1 MFEQPQPPGA
11 FSLGRLFRR
20 RGPNRFGLIA
30 GSAILLFYVLLAVLG
45 PRIAP
50 YGINDQD
57 LLGALTPPSHEHI
70 LGTDTLGRDLASRL
84 IIGTQYTLTASVVSV
99 AIASVFGIFI
109 GIVAGYASG
118 AVAAAFSALIDLLL
132 TIPSLILAI
141 VIASVVT
148 SGLGGLILATTIT
161 FIPPMARLV
170 RGRTLEIKVEDYVLA
185 ARSMGASNLR
195 IMFRH
200 ILPNATTVI
209 MVEASLAAGQ
219 AVLLATAL
227 GFIGLG
233 VPPPVPEW
241 GTMLGEGREYLDSA
255 PHLIFCPALAISL
268 LILGFNLFGDGIGDR
283 LDIRSE

>member
-1 MFEQPQPPGA
+1 VA
-11 FSLGRLFRR
+11 
-20 RGPNRFGLIA
+20 
-30 GSAILLFYVLLAVLG
+30 
-45 PRIAP
+45 
-50 YGINDQD
+50 
-57 LLGALTPPSHEHI
+57 
-70 LGTDTLGRDLASRL
+70 LASL
-84 IIGTQYTLTASVVSV
+84 
-99 AIASVFGIFI
+99 FGIFI
-109 GIVAGYASG
+109 GIVAGYTEGPVS
-118 AVAAAFSALIDLLL
+118 AVFSALIDLLL

-141 VIASVVT
+141 VIASVIT
-148 SGLGGLILATTIT
+148 SGLGGLIVATTIT

-170 RGRTLEIKVEDYVLA
+170 RSRTLEIRIEDYVLA

-233 VPPPVPEW
+233 VPPPTPEW

-255 PHLIFCPALAISL
+255 PHLIICPAVAISL
-268 LILGFNLFGDGIGDR
+268 LILGFNLFGDGLRDR
-283 LDIRSE
+283 LDIRNE